1 MVSRKC
7 RFLSLIVLVFFC
19 EIIHIDAM
27 LEIPNSIIEIK
38 PEESQNKQITP
49 IILDQPL
56 TKTLPA
62 KAGEKII
69 TPDWLLTLPNDTDNY
84 PKINWLNNDQIVY
97 ATPPNMHKKIWSIE
111 IRDVNT
117 NEHHLLG
124 EGALPLP
131 SPDGQLIAFIKGE
144 KTAKQLYLMDA
155 KGNNIKQLSHIEN
168 GLGDYFSEFCW
179 SPDSNQIALVHKP
192 FIEYWSK
199 EPQPKTS
206 INIIDIKSGQ
216 MNQIASFEESI
227 DYLSYFP
234 NGDELLFM
242 KMRIGSLY
250 KEDEDHEWIQSLNI
264 KNGHLRTLAM
274 FDGLQQFLS
283 PICAPNGEKIAF
295 TYDADNPEYN
305 FMLSI
310 GLVSNDPKN
319 SNTLPSVNRLTYEL
333 KLFSP
338 RWSNDSQHIYVR
350 RDYGAYRQIY
360 IIDTKT
366 GKPTQITN
374 APLNVRNYDLS
385 PDGLRLA
392 WVGQDAQGTF
402 ILRVASNDGHNVKDL
417 INIPAIPNDMALSE
431 VREIDWQAP
440 NYPARMR
447 GLLVMPLNYQKDTS
461 YPLIVDIHGGG
472 AGAQIYLDGNI
483 LLNTPLEWHMWAA
496 KGYAVFVPE
505 FRSSASFGSLAI
517 TRDEFQNHDLVNCDI
532 KDIEA
537 GIDSLIA
544 AGIVDKNRLAAIGHS
559 AGARRAN
566 WLVASTHRFRAVV
579 SKEGWADEWIEIY
592 NQTPSKRINKMF
604 GGAPWEVPQNYF
616 KNSALFHAKGA
627 TTPTLFLMGNPE
639 KGGLDTSNSVNKFY
653 NALKAQGIETAYVKY
668 NDEGH
673 VFEQPANRRDA
684 LERSIRW
691 IDDHMGKR

>member
-1 MVSRKC
+1 MVGRTF
-7 RFLSLIVLVFFC
+7 RFLSLIVVLALFC
-19 EIIHIDAM
+19 KVSSASETAKTPSITVELKVNDQQVIHN
-27 LEIPNSIIEIK
+27 IP
-38 PEESQNKQITP
+38 
-49 IILDQPL
+49 DQAL
-56 TKTLPA
+56 TSPLPA
-62 KAGEKII
+62 KAGKNVV
-69 TPDWLLTLPNDTDNY
+69 TPDWLLSLPNTTDNY
-84 PKINWLNNDQIVY
+84 PEIKWLNNAQIVY

-117 NEHHLLG
+117 NEHHIVG
-124 EGALPLP
+124 EGALPFP
-131 SPDGQLIAFIKGE
+131 SPDGQFIAFIKGE
-144 KTAKQLYLMDA
+144 KTTKQLWLMDN
-155 KGNNIKQLSHIEN
+155 KGENIKQLSHIEN

-179 SPDSNQIALVHKP
+179 SPDSSQIALAHKP
-192 FIEYWSK
+192 FIEFWSK

-216 MNQIASFEESI
+216 MNQIVSFEESI
-227 DYLSYFP
+227 RYLSYFP

-242 KMRIGSLY
+242 KERMGSLY
-250 KEDEDHEWIQSLNI
+250 KEEEDHEWIQSLNI
-264 KNGHLRTLAM
+264 KNGHLRTLAT
-274 FDGLQQFLS
+274 FDGLQQFLR
-283 PICAPNGEKIAF
+283 PICAPNGKKIAF
-295 TYDADNPEYN
+295 TYDADNPDFN
-305 FMLSI
+305 HMPSI
-310 GLVSNDPKN
+310 GLISNDSKN
-319 SNTLPSVNRLTYEL
+319 GDKSPSIKRLTREL

-338 RWSNDSQHIYVR
+338 RWSNDSQHIYVK

-360 IIDTKT
+360 TIDVIT
-366 GKPTQITN
+366 GKPTQITK
-374 APLNVRNYDLS
+374 APLNIESYALS

-392 WVGQDAQGTF
+392 WIGQDAQDTR
-402 ILRVASNDGHNVKDL
+402 ILRVASNDGNNVKDL
-417 INIPAIPNDMALSE
+417 VIISGVSDDMAFSE

-472 AGAQIYLDGNI
+472 EGAHIYFIGGI
-483 LLNTPLEWHMWAA
+483 LENTPLEWHMWAA
-496 KGYAVFVPE
+496 KGYAVLVPE

-517 TRDEFQNHDLVNCDI
+517 TRDAVQNHDLINCDI

-544 AGIVDKNRLAAIGHS
+544 TGIVDKNRLAAIGHS
-559 AGARRAN
+559 AGGRRAN
-566 WLVASTHRFRAVV
+566 WLVASSHRFRAVV

-592 NQTPSKRINKMF
+592 NRTPSKRIYKMF

-639 KGGLDTSNSVNKFY
+639 KGGLDTSDTVNKFY
-653 NALKAQGIETAYVKY
+653 NALKGQGIETEYVKY

-673 VFEQPANRRDA
+673 NFEKPVNRRDA

-691 IDDHMGKR
+691 IDSHMKIK